1 MVACTGCDY
10 RSRPLT
16 MRRAARRIGCARAA
30 GHDHHA
36 GEVLIP
42 AGIIAATSGRAIEDL
57 PAFCEVHGI
66 LKPTDV
72 SVIHFEVWLPASNW
86 NGRLEG
92 VGNGGLAGTISFGPM
107 ATALRN
113 RFATASTD
121 TGHTAE
127 EPRVWLQNSE
137 RLIDYSCFTA
147 ALPPDHR
154 HRVLTITA
162 TTERR
167 LSIPTISAVPPAGSR
182 A

>member
-1 MVACTGCDY
+1 MNCRLLLVLLLMW
-10 RSRPLT
+10 SP
-16 MRRAARRIGCARAA
+16 RAAFGANCEGLASLALPNTTITLAKSISA
-30 GHDHHA
+30 GTFM
-36 GEVLIP
+36 P
-42 AGIIAATSGRAIEDL
+42 PSGRAIDDL

-72 SVIHFEVWLPASNW
+72 SVIHFEVWLPAVNW

-127 EPRVWLQNSE
+127 EPVADTRSE
-137 RLIDYSCFTA
+137 A
-147 ALPPDHR
+147 ATGGR
-154 HRVLTITA
+154 NRGA
-162 TTERR
+162 
-167 LSIPTISAVPPAGSR
+167 A
-182 A
+182 